1 MGLLRVAVTTTSFGP
16 PETVAHRRLLDA
28 DLDVVVSSLGRRPTE
43 GETIE
48 MLDDA
53 VGVVAG
59 TGPLTERVFE
69 RAPSLR
75 VISRVGVGIDSIDV
89 AAAEARGIPI
99 YTTPEALTDSVAE
112 LTLGLMLAALRR
124 ITEADRGLRGH
135 EWQPLMGTLL
145 KSKRVGVIG
154 LGRIGRR
161 VAELV
166 TTFGA
171 DVVVCD
177 PFVDASDWQLVD
189 LDELVATSDI
199 VTLHVPLLPET
210 QGLLN
215 DRRLRSMRR
224 GGVVINAAR
233 GGLIDEEALYRALDD
248 GVLAAAGLD
257 CYAEEPYAGPLT
269 NLPNVVVTAH
279 MGSYA
284 AEARERMELDAVE
297 NLLDGLKRA
306 ELLT

>member
-1 MGLLRVAVTTTSFGP
+1 MGPPRVAVTTTTFGP

-28 DLDVVVSSLGRRPTE
+28 GLDVVVNPFGRKPTE
-43 GETIE
+43 GETIQL
-48 MLDDA
+48 LDEA
-53 VGVVAG
+53 VGVMAG
-59 TGPLTERVFE
+59 TGALTERVFE
-69 RAPSLR
+69 AAPSLR
-75 VISRVGVGIDSIDV
+75 VVSRVGVGIDSIDV
-89 AAAEARGIPI
+89 AAAEARGISI

-124 ITEADRGLRGH
+124 ITEADRVLRGH
-135 EWQPLMGTLL
+135 EWRPLMGTLL

-161 VAELV
+161 VAALV

-171 DVVVCD
+171 DVVACD

-199 VTLHVPLLPET
+199 VTLHFPLSSET
-210 QGLLN
+210 QGLLSA
-215 DRRLRSMRR
+215 RRLASMRR

-233 GGLIDEEALYRALDD
+233 GGLIDEEALYRALHD
-248 GVLAAAGLD
+248 GALAAAGLD

-269 NLPNVVVTAH
+269 NAPNVVLTPH

-284 AEARERMELDAVE
+284 AEAREQMELDAVE
-297 NLLDGLKRA
+297 HLLDGLRRA
-306 ELLT
+306 RVLT